1 MEIKYTKKR
10 LTSYL
15 ALGVLMFLMGI
26 FTIYEDSFSIY
37 SYLWFTLGALYLLT
51 TYYERKNQ
59 YITIDNDKL
68 IKHSIFKKT
77 IDVNDIKKI
86 RKYVSIYKIETS
98 DKNLKINKDIIEAES
113 LYKLEDYFKKLNI
126 KS

>member
-1 MEIKYTKKR
+1 
-10 LTSYL
+10 
-15 ALGVLMFLMGI
+15 MFLMGI

-59 YITIDNDKL
+59 YITIENNKL

-86 RKYVSIYKIETS
+86 RKYVSSYKIETS
-98 DKNLKINKDIIEAES
+98 DKTLKINKDIIEAES